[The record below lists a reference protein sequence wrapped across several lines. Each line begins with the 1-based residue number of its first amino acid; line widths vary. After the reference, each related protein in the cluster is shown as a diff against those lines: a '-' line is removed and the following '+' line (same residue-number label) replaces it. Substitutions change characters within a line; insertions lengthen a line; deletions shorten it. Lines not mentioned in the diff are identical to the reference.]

1 MAAEVALEN
10 LSNGW
15 YFKMVQNAVKRFEI
29 TGTGLKTIAVVTML
43 IDHIAAGFLLYW
55 LNQQTD
61 VDVFNHYRTVYMV
74 MRCIGRMAFPIYCYM
89 LVEGFLHT
97 SNLKKYVQRILT
109 MAVVSELPFDLALRW
124 KLIDWTHN
132 NVMWELALGLIVLL
146 AIHSVLYKTEDAIK
160 DERLRRILA
169 AAIMLAGMG
178 IGHLLQLDYSEGG
191 IACISVM
198 YFLYGVTKE
207 QRLTS
212 FGMGV
217 LMLALM
223 SGNIEV
229 FAFIMLIPFFFYDG
243 KRGRDSKFLR
253 VFFYTFYPVHLIII
267 YIARLILL

>member
-1 MAAEVALEN
+1 MVAEAALEN
-10 LSNGW
+10 SLNGW

-61 VDVFNHYRTVYMV
+61 MDVFNHYRTVYMV
-74 MRCIGRMAFPIYCYM
+74 MRRIGRMAFPIYCYM

-97 SNLKKYVQRILT
+97 SNLKKYVLRILA
-109 MAVVSELPFDLALRW
+109 MAVISELPFDLALRW
-124 KLIDWTHN
+124 KTIDLTHN
-132 NVMWELALGLIVLL
+132 NVMWELALGLLVLL
-146 AIHSVLYKTEDAIK
+146 LIHSVLYKTADKIQ
-160 DERLRRILA
+160 DVVVRRLIA
-169 AAIMLAGMG
+169 VAIMLAGMG
-178 IGHLLQLDYSEGG
+178 IGYLLQLDYAESG

-198 YFLYGVTKE
+198 YFLYGVSKE

-223 SGNIEV
+223 SGEIEV
-229 FAFIMLIPFFFYDG
+229 YAFIMLIPLFFYDG
-243 KRGRDSKFLR
+243 KRGRDSKLLR

-267 YIARLILL
+267 YIARLLLL